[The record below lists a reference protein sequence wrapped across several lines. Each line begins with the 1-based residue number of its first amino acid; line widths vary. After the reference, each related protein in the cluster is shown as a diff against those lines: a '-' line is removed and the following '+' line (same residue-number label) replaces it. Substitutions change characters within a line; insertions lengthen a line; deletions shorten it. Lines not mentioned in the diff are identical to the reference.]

1 MLELVT
7 ELPLLTAGLP
17 GTGGR
22 LRAAPE
28 DFRVVEL
35 PAYEASGEG
44 DHVIA
49 VVDKRDLTTL
59 EAVRRMAAALGVQ
72 TGDVG
77 IAGMKDRHAVTRQQL
92 SFPPPVS
99 PEAVLALEVEG
110 VRVLAA
116 ARHPHKLRT
125 GHLHGN
131 EFTIVIRDPAV
142 PADEAAA
149 RARAV
154 LDALAAPPGSPNWFG
169 KQRFGRDGETAALGR
184 ALIRGERLP
193 GRPPRGR
200 QRRLFISAYQSLL
213 FNEYLRRRIAAGAY
227 RQVLAGDLL
236 RKTDSGGLFASTEPE
251 VDQARLERGEL
262 APTGPMFG
270 HQMRGPAPGSAA
282 AAVEEEVL
290 AAEEIEVSDFAR
302 ARKLATGTRRA
313 IAVPLSQPTARA
325 LPDNAIEVAFSLPS
339 GGYATAVL
347 SELVK
352 GNAC

>member
-1 MLELVT
+1 MLDLVT
-7 ELPLLTAGLP
+7 ELPLLTTGLP

-22 LRAAPE
+22 LRTTPE
-28 DFRVVEL
+28 DFRVVEI

-44 DHVIA
+44 DHVLSVIE
-49 VVDKRDLTTL
+49 KRDLTTA
-59 EAVRRMAAALGVQ
+59 EAVRRMAAALGAQ
-72 TGDVG
+72 PGDVG
-77 IAGMKDRHAVTRQQL
+77 FAGMKDRHAVTRQQL
-92 SFPPPVS
+92 SFPPPIT
-99 PEAVLALEVEG
+99 PEAVLALQVDG

-116 ARHPHKLRT
+116 ARHPNKLRT
-125 GHLHGN
+125 GHLRGN
-131 EFTIVIRDPAV
+131 QFTIVIRDPAV

-154 LDALAAPPGSPNWFG
+154 LDALATPPGSPNWFG
-169 KQRFGRDGETAALGR
+169 AQRFGRDGETAALGR

-200 QRRLFISAYQSLL
+200 QRRLHISAYQSLL

-227 RQVLAGDLL
+227 RRVLAGDLL
-236 RKTDSGGLFASTEPE
+236 RKPDTGGVFASTDPD
-251 VDQARLERGEL
+251 VDQARLEAGEV
-262 APTGPMFG
+262 APTGPMYG
-270 HQMRGPAPGSAA
+270 HQMRGPEPGSPAA
-282 AAVEEEVL
+282 ALEQEVL
-290 AAEEIEVSDFAR
+290 AAEEIAVSDFAR

-313 IAVPLSQPTARA
+313 IAVPLDQPSARA
-325 LPDNAIEVAFSLPS
+325 LPDGAVEVDFALPA

>member
-1 MLELVT
+1 MLDLVS
-7 ELPLLTAGLP
+7 ELPLLTTDLP

-22 LRAAPE
+22 LRASPE
-28 DFRVVEL
+28 DFRVIEL
-35 PAYEASGEG
+35 PAYEASGDG
-44 DHVIA
+44 DHVMA
-49 VVDKRDLTTL
+49 LVEKRDLTTP

-72 TGDVG
+72 ASDVG

-92 SFPPPVS
+92 SFPPPVT

-110 VRVLAA
+110 LRVLSA

-125 GHLHGN
+125 GHLRGN
-131 EFTIVIRDPAV
+131 EFTIVIRDPDV

-149 RARAV
+149 RAQAV
-154 LDALAAPPGSPNWFG
+154 LDALATPPGSPNWFG
-169 KQRFGRDGETAALGR
+169 EQRFGKGGETAAMGR
-184 ALIRGERLP
+184 ALIRGERPP

-213 FNEYLRRRIAAGAY
+213 FNEYLRRRIAAGGY
-227 RQVLAGDLL
+227 RTVLAGDIL
-236 RKTDSGGLFASTEPE
+236 RKTESGGVFPCTEPE
-251 VDQARLERGEL
+251 VDQARLEAGEV

-270 HQMRGPAPGSAA
+270 HQMRAPAPGSAA
-282 AAVEEEVL
+282 AALEQEVL

-313 IAVPLSQPTARA
+313 IAVPLSRPSARA
-325 LPDNAIEVAFSLPS
+325 LPENAVEVAFSLPS

-352 GNAC
+352 GIAC